1 MILEYYS
8 KQCLMLKKKIM
19 STLIK
24 HKECVSVLQLGF
36 TQNASRPLLFSA
48 LESLENLPNIHI
60 LYLFFSDAHDNS
72 HHSFGCKS
80 ETVLGSNYFN
90 YWFTQRIICSEAARI
105 QYPLFPVLLSTTLV
119 EYIMCAQYYNKQ
131 KEDSSLNQYSK
142 NQTNRLLNHHFFH
155 LSKIKQVVIKLH
167 SKYMI

>member
-1 MILEYYS
+1 MQDNMFAAILSTSHLIIQKGEKTLLRMILEYYS

-80 ETVLGSNYFN
+80 ETVFGSNYFN
-90 YWFTQRIICSEAARI
+90 YWFT
-105 QYPLFPVLLSTTLV
+105 
-119 EYIMCAQYYNKQ
+119 
-131 KEDSSLNQYSK
+131 
-142 NQTNRLLNHHFFH
+142 
-155 LSKIKQVVIKLH
+155 
-167 SKYMI
+167 